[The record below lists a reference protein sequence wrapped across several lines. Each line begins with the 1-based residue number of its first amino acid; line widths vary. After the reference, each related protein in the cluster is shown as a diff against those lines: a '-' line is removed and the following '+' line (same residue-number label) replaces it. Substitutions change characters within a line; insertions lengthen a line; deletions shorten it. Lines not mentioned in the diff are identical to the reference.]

1 MPVAKAFFQDYFK
14 LFLRELIG
22 NIQGIYEQCRI
33 ENGIV
38 TASEEFGI
46 SVTELLRQNQELVFA
61 EGQSL
66 RFPRLNYVVT
76 AGDTV
81 EGLQKRFQAKTDELW
96 DSLKHETF
104 LLEQGS
110 RIAFGEGSFTAG
122 NLTLKEAAA
131 VLFVRF
137 YEESAPEDMIYAGD
151 IVRQNEGLD
160 MNWEETEPGKRSL
173 MLPGWEKEY
182 HTLRGDTPQRLG
194 KFVSL
199 LDAEM
204 GSLPEWKAFYED
216 ICRRNQEGKEKI
228 SRILFCIPW
237 ITVCRDLDLGGLS
250 ARIYPD
256 YREEEAPTDKLFGAK
271 ILKANTPVIIPNAV
285 YTVSDG
291 EPVTPALVMNAM
303 PCTWEE
309 LGQAVR
315 EDSVFKPGQEIYA
328 AGVNTVKRRRFSEGC
343 KRKRI
348 RWEPPCPD
356 SCFRGLRYLIPA
368 GEKKILYRSI
378 RRCSSSS
385 LWRRRIRIWFWPY
398 HHWSRIAPGCKEAK
412 KRSEWVGKK
421 LPWSCQGPILQL
433 CLKNLSSLKI
443 FWLRINI

>member
-1 MPVAKAFFQDYFK
+1 MQ
-14 LFLRELIG
+14 RG
-22 NIQGIYEQCRI
+22 NRC
-33 ENGIV
+33 V
-38 TASEEFGI
+38 S
-46 SVTELLRQNQELVFA
+46 
-61 EGQSL
+61 
-66 RFPRLNYVVT
+66 PRLNYVVT

-328 AGVNTVKRRRFSEGC
+328 AGVNTVKKTEILRRLQKEADSVGAALSRFLLQGLKILDPLRER
-343 KRKRI
+343 RKSCTALSGAAAAVPYGDGEYGYGFGRI
-348 RWEPPCPD
+348 ITGA
-356 SCFRGLRYLIPA
+356 GLRLGA
-368 GEKKILYRSI
+368 KRRKKGQNGLGKNCLGAARDRFY
-378 RRCSSSS
+378 SS
-385 LWRRRIRIWFWPY
+385 
-398 HHWSRIAPGCKEAK
+398 A
-412 KRSEWVGKK
+412 
-421 LPWSCQGPILQL
+421 
-433 CLKNLSSLKI
+433 
-443 FWLRINI
+443 